1 MFTEID
7 ASLTRVPERK
17 QPVGFEDV
25 PYGERISRFV
35 KGREADKIQ
44 LVIHNFSSGHNA
56 LLARGGKQIESNPTT
71 AVDTIKA

>member
-1 MFTEID
+1 MLTEID

-25 PYGERISRFV
+25 PYGERIFRFV
-35 KGREADKIQ
+35 KGREADKLQ

-56 LLARGGKQIESNPTT
+56 LLARGAKQTESNHTT
-71 AVDTIKA
+71 AIATIKA